1 MKRKK
6 IVVALGHKALGTTL
20 PEQKAAVK
28 RSAKVIAD
36 LVAAGADVVI
46 THSNAPQVGM
56 IHMAMNEF
64 GKMHTDYSAAPMSV
78 CSAMSEGYI
87 GYDLQ
92 NAIRAELLRRGIFK
106 TTSTILTQVEVDPYD
121 DAFNN
126 PVKLIGRTLTKEEAD
141 AEEEKGNYVTKTEDG
156 YRRIVAAPKPQDIVE
171 IDSIR
176 LLLDAGQVV
185 IAAGGGG
192 IPVLPQNEE
201 LKGASA
207 VIEKDLTSGLM
218 AEMLNA
224 DMLMILTSVENVS
237 INYGTPDEKP
247 LEHITVADAKK
258 YIAEGQF
265 GENSML
271 PKMEAA
277 VSFLEKGIGRTAVI
291 TSIDSALAGFQ
302 GKTGTIIERN
312 AVAEIHIDL
321 LLFHL
326 RGAAVADV
334 RKRVRIAEALFRVLE
349 LVDFTLLLRIP
360 DFQELLV
367 IFPRHEKVEI
377 IVPRNKA
384 AVADCTD
391 TAAAAEITGQMVSLA
406 PVVKHDGHFQIFFL
420 QPAPNFVLGIKHLFS
435 PLPLRSG

>member
-141 AEEEKGNYVTKTEDG
+141 SEEEKGNYVTKTEDG

-237 INYGTPDEKP
+237 INYGTPDEK
-247 LEHITVADAKK
+247 
-258 YIAEGQF
+258 
-265 GENSML
+265 
-271 PKMEAA
+271 
-277 VSFLEKGIGRTAVI
+277 TA
-291 TSIDSALAGFQ
+291 
-302 GKTGTIIERN
+302 
-312 AVAEIHIDL
+312 
-321 LLFHL
+321 
-326 RGAAVADV
+326 GAHH
-334 RKRVRIAEALFRVLE
+334 R
-349 LVDFTLLLRIP
+349 
-360 DFQELLV
+360 
-367 IFPRHEKVEI
+367 
-377 IVPRNKA
+377 
-384 AVADCTD
+384 C
-391 TAAAAEITGQMVSLA
+391 
-406 PVVKHDGHFQIFFL
+406 
-420 QPAPNFVLGIKHLFS
+420 
-435 PLPLRSG
+435 

>member
-1 MKRKK
+1 MGKR
-6 IVVALGHKALGTTL
+6 IVIALGGNALGKNL
-20 PEQKAAVK
+20 PEQMEAVQHTA
-28 RSAKVIAD
+28 RAIVDLIEQGNEVI
-36 LVAAGADVVI
+36 VV
-46 THSNAPQVGM
+46 HGNGPQVGM
-56 IHMAMNEF
+56 IANAMTELTRSDPE
-64 GKMHTDYSAAPMSV
+64 KYIPCPLSV
-78 CSAMSEGYI
+78 CGAMSQGYI

-237 INYGTPDEKP
+237 INYGTPDEKS

-302 GKTGTIIERN
+302 GKTGTIIE
-312 AVAEIHIDL
+312 
-321 LLFHL
+321 
-326 RGAAVADV
+326 
-334 RKRVRIAEALFRVLE
+334 
-349 LVDFTLLLRIP
+349 
-360 DFQELLV
+360 
-367 IFPRHEKVEI
+367 
-377 IVPRNKA
+377 
-384 AVADCTD
+384 
-391 TAAAAEITGQMVSLA
+391 
-406 PVVKHDGHFQIFFL
+406 
-420 QPAPNFVLGIKHLFS
+420 
-435 PLPLRSG
+435 